1 MNDYVSVKDKADPS
15 VVHKVLKLLLQITI
29 RELHNDL
36 INQLPDAS
44 KDGIP
49 LISDTKLRE
58 MMPPQVKKMTDAFL
72 DEDERKERPKDAL
85 NLLQCQPVDNA
96 FPDLVHYSCA
106 KGICEHCPKM
116 RPHPVLMRSN
126 TKILF
131 HAYGVVTTCTEHGVL
146 FREWNGHCQHCDSKR
161 DG

>member
-1 MNDYVSVKDKADPS
+1 
-15 VVHKVLKLLLQITI
+15 LKKK
-29 RELHNDL
+29 RDCF
-36 INQLPDAS
+36 LPGS
-44 KDGIP
+44 RSWSNGNE
-49 LISDTKLRE
+49 KLTE
-58 MMPPQVKKMTDAFL
+58 FL

-126 TKILF
+126 TKISF
-131 HAYGVVTTCTEHGVL
+131 HAYEVVTTCTDHGVL
-146 FREWNGHCQHCDSKR
+146 SAEWNGRCQHCERKR
-161 DG
+161 EGELVGKLYKKRQLVLKRTIYKDFFNDY